1 MMKKILLTCFLIATG
16 LNANAEDKMISKYVD
31 ELINKSFAI
40 LKDSSKSLDKKVVES
55 EALIAEN
62 MDLEWMAKFVLG
74 KYRRSLLP
82 EQVQEFT
89 KQYSIYV
96 VKSYSSGVKNFKNQQ
111 IKVKSQQA
119 LNKEEYVV
127 KTSLLRQDLD
137 PLQIDYL
144 VRVTASSQ
152 MKIFD
157 VVTEGISLINSHQAE
172 FGNILSTKSFPDL
185 IRQLKNKIRGLESG
199 DYDSNGK

>member
-1 MMKKILLTCFLIATG
+1 MLKKILLTWFVLVAS
-16 LNANAEDKMISKYVD
+16 LNATADNGQISKYVD

-40 LKDSSKSLDKKVVES
+40 LKDSSKSLDIKVKES
-55 EALIAEN
+55 EALISEN

-74 KYRRSLLP
+74 KYRRGLQPNQLM
-82 EQVQEFT
+82 QFT
-89 KQYSIYV
+89 QLYSVYV

-111 IKVKSQQA
+111 IKVKSQQP

-127 KTSLLRQDLD
+127 KTALLRQNLD

-144 VRVTASSQ
+144 VRVLPSGH

-157 VVTEGISLINSHQAE
+157 VVTEGVSLINSHQAE
-172 FGNILSTKSFPDL
+172 FANILSAKSFDDL
-185 IRQLKNKIRGLESG
+185 INELKVKINAIEKG
-199 DYDSNGK
+199 DNGSNAK